1 MYQGQAGSQQEMML
15 EMMLT
20 LMIPA
25 RQQMQ
30 QGAMMLAMS
39 SWLPKTV
46 PGERLTW
53 LAVQDS
59 GFSPYKRTRLVNKD

>member
-1 MYQGQAGSQQEMML
+1 LDQAQAQAGSKAL
-15 EMMLT
+15 LT

-30 QGAMMLAMS
+30 QEAMMLPMS

-46 PGERLTW
+46 PGEEMTL
-53 LAVQDS
+53 LAVPDS
-59 GFSPYKRTRLVNKD
+59 GIPPCKRTRLVNKD